1 MILLPSFLCDK
12 TWKNELSFNQQYL
25 RIYGPFI
32 VYGEG

>member
-12 TWKNELSFNQQYL
+12 TWKNETFNQQCL